1 MMAVSRDDP
10 RYFDP
15 FPKNQIRV
23 VETRTDVIWVSNRT
37 GLSYRSIL
45 EEKNKANN
53 EGRPL
58 VAYINLKES

>member
-1 MMAVSRDDP
+1 MTISRDDP

-23 VETRTDVIWVSNRT
+23 VETREDVFWVADRT
-37 GLSYRSIL
+37 GLSARTVL
-45 EEKNKANN
+45 QEKNKANN
-53 EGRPL
+53 EGRLL

>member
-1 MMAVSRDDP
+1 MAISRDDP

-23 VETRTDVIWVSNRT
+23 VETREDVFWVANRT
-37 GLSYRSIL
+37 GLSIECIL
-45 EEKNKANN
+45 REKNRVND
-53 EGRPL
+53 EGLPL